1 MGEFI
6 MGSIFGFFIFLIFYT
21 PIIKIL
27 ENLLS
32 NNKIELD
39 DNITKVQQEDK
50 KDSISGQLVEML
62 EEVKNSYKK

>member
-39 DNITKVQQEDK
+39 DTITKVQQEDK
-50 KDSISGQLVEML
+50 KDNISERLDEML

>member
-27 ENLLS
+27 ENLLG

-39 DNITKVQQEDK
+39 NNITNVQQEDK
-50 KDSISGQLVEML
+50 KDSISEQLDEML

>member
-39 DNITKVQQEDK
+39 DKVTKVQQEDK
-50 KDSISGQLVEML
+50 KDSTSEQLNEML